1 MLDSILRLL
10 LLLVDLI
17 KTSVRKQE
25 VENVKKE
32 YKDISSDSSD
42 EWSSCFGV
50 SIDRKPTK
58 HDKESAS
65 KTSSGK

>member
-1 MLDSILRLL
+1 MLDSIIRVLL
-10 LLLVDLI
+10 LLLDLI

-25 VENVKKE
+25 IENVQKE

-50 SIDRKPTK
+50 SVDRKSTK

-65 KTSSGK
+65 KTGSGK